1 MVWLRRF
8 FYLLLGVLALAVCV
22 VLTMPLRFALDHAGA
37 PPGVSLAHVRGNL
50 VEGRAG
56 LLFHPPPGLPTR
68 ADVGWRWCPG
78 LNPVIWCLEVEA
90 PPVRG
95 KVLAAWS
102 PPRALRLSEGAIEA
116 RLERQP
122 LPLGRIALPLSA
134 NLRLALDEARFAPG
148 GWLPQS
154 LRARVAVEDVA
165 TDLFS
170 AGDFQADLASDE
182 NGGVAARVRG
192 GGELF
197 RVNGDA
203 ALAADLGYR
212 YQLDVDTDNDLV
224 RDFLAQRG
232 QANDKGGYRL
242 SGDGGF

>member
-8 FYLLLGVLALAVCV
+8 FYLLLGVLVLAACV
-22 VLTMPLRFALDHAGA
+22 VLTMPVRFALDHAGA

-50 VEGRAG
+50 VGGRAG
-56 LLFHPPPGLPTR
+56 LLFNPPPGLPAR

-78 LNPVIWCLEVEA
+78 LNPIVWCLEVEA

-95 KVLAAWS
+95 KVVAAWS
-102 PPRALRLSEGAIEA
+102 PPRALRLSEGVLEA
-116 RLERQP
+116 RLERRP
-122 LPLGRIALPLSA
+122 LPLGKITLPLSA
-134 NLRLALDEARFAPG
+134 NLRLALDEARFALG

-154 LRARVAVEDVA
+154 LRARAVVEDVA

-182 NGGVAARVRG
+182 NGGLGARVRG

-232 QANDKGGYRL
+232 KANDKGGYRL